1 MMRKLLPLMTALVVV
16 VAARTGWVFYSR
28 YRVDAEVEEQAQQKQ
43 REEARKVTEMLG
55 NGRVKILNLSL
66 DPPVI
71 HIGSESELCYGVSN
85 AVSAT
90 IDPMGK
96 VDPAY
101 TRCFKVSPRHD
112 TNYVLTAKDAAGN
125 TASAALKLSVLK

>member
-1 MMRKLLPLMTALVVV
+1 MTVLVLI
-16 VAARTGWVFYSR
+16 AAVRTGWILYSR
-28 YRVDAEVEEQAQQKQ
+28 HHANVEAEEQAQQKQ

-71 HIGSESELCYGVSN
+71 RIGGESELCYGVSN
-85 AVSAT
+85 AVSVT
-90 IDPMGK
+90 IDPVGK

-101 TRCFKVSPRHD
+101 TRCFKVSPKRD
-112 TNYVLTAKDAAGN
+112 TSYVLTAKDAAGN
-125 TASAALKLSVLK
+125 TETATLKLRVY

>member
-1 MMRKLLPLMTALVVV
+1 MRKFLPLMTILVVV
-16 VAARTGWVFYSR
+16 AAARTGWIFYSR
-28 YRVDAEVEEQAQQKQ
+28 SHAGADAEEQAQQKQ
-43 REEARKVTEMLG
+43 REEARKVIEMLG

-90 IDPMGK
+90 IEPVGK

-125 TASAALKLSVLK
+125 TESTTLKLSVLK